1 MASTS
6 PRLRESKEAEEDVE
20 AVVAHD
26 DEHSLCEED
35 DVPVPPDGGWG
46 WIIVLSSFICNFVV
60 DGICYTFGVFLDSYV
75 IHFNAGKGT
84 VSWAGSL
91 LAGIYLS
98 CGPIVSALTNRFG
111 CRTTCIV
118 GSIFGSLSFIAST
131 YSNSVTMLLITYG
144 ICGGIGFGLIY
155 LPAIVSVGYY
165 FEKRRALATGIAVC
179 GSGFGTFVFAPVASA
194 MLVAYD
200 WKGANLILAGLIL
213 NCAVFGALMRPLP
226 VPKKRKPLLQ
236 RMAED
241 KAMQMERGSL
251 MGSSYFMVQLPDGSY
266 EKRLKVPV
274 NADPGVHSNL
284 NIDEL
289 SSQQA
294 PTLPTISET
303 KNSSDPSA
311 SEDSD
316 AVVDSTVV
324 HKDKKDIKNSLLK
337 DNIDDKTIEPEPT
350 EDDKLIQDKLS
361 GSRVSI
367 AHGDSSVKRRS
378 IASKG
383 SVEALDDSN
392 LSNGS
397 RSTLNKSDLAKPLA
411 RKDVFYSGSITNLRE
426 FTSQKSLTSYRQ
438 SMTSLPRSPAKSMT
452 QARTDP
458 DQKVAG
464 CCDTVT
470 NLLDF
475 SLMKDPVFLLLGFGN
490 ILGMLGFYVPYIYI
504 IDAAKLKG
512 ISETDAP
519 FLISIIGIINTV
531 GRLLVGWLSDFPFV
545 DSLFVTNVC
554 IAVSGISVFCVPLC
568 SDYIS
573 FCAVSAVFGL
583 FSSAYIALTSIVL
596 VDLLGIGQLTN
607 AFGLLC
613 FLRGISAIAGPPIAG
628 SIFDYTQ
635 SYDISFYLGG
645 TFLIVSSI
653 VGFMVPAV
661 RRLTARLKKRAE
673 ENKSSEMK
681 ELKSDDGCSPSK
693 GSTKPVKV

>member
-673 ENKSSEMK
+673 ENKSSK
-681 ELKSDDGCSPSK
+681 
-693 GSTKPVKV
+693 

>member
-1 MASTS
+1 MGLSIALKMASNSPNKSPSRTS
-6 PRLRESKEAEEDVE
+6 NKTAGGAQDVE
-20 AVVAHD
+20 AVPTD
-26 DEHSLCEED
+26 GDETSLCD
-35 DVPVPPDGGWG
+35 IHDVPVPPDGGWG
-46 WIIVLSSFICNFVV
+46 WIIVLSSFICNFIV

-75 IHFNAGKGT
+75 IYFDSGKGT

-91 LAGIYLS
+91 LAGVYLS

-111 CRTTCIV
+111 CRATCIV
-118 GSIFGSLSFIAST
+118 GSIFGALSFVAST
-131 YSNSVTMLLITYG
+131 YSNSVTMLLTTYG
-144 ICGGIGFGLIY
+144 VCGGIGFGLIY

-194 MLVAYD
+194 MLNTFD
-200 WKGANLILAGLIL
+200 WRGANLILAALIL
-213 NCAVFGALMRPLP
+213 NCMVFGALMRPLP
-226 VPKKRKPLLQ
+226 LPKKRKPLLQ

-397 RSTLNKSDLAKPLA
+397 
-411 RKDVFYSGSITNLRE
+411 
-426 FTSQKSLTSYRQ
+426 
-438 SMTSLPRSPAKSMT
+438 
-452 QARTDP
+452 
-458 DQKVAG
+458 
-464 CCDTVT
+464 
-470 NLLDF
+470 
-475 SLMKDPVFLLLGFGN
+475 
-490 ILGMLGFYVPYIYI
+490 
-504 IDAAKLKG
+504 
-512 ISETDAP
+512 
-519 FLISIIGIINTV
+519 
-531 GRLLVGWLSDFPFV
+531 
-545 DSLFVTNVC
+545 
-554 IAVSGISVFCVPLC
+554 
-568 SDYIS
+568 
-573 FCAVSAVFGL
+573 
-583 FSSAYIALTSIVL
+583 
-596 VDLLGIGQLTN
+596 
-607 AFGLLC
+607 
-613 FLRGISAIAGPPIAG
+613 
-628 SIFDYTQ
+628 
-635 SYDISFYLGG
+635 
-645 TFLIVSSI
+645 
-653 VGFMVPAV
+653 
-661 RRLTARLKKRAE
+661 
-673 ENKSSEMK
+673 
-681 ELKSDDGCSPSK
+681 
-693 GSTKPVKV
+693 

>member
-458 DQKVAG
+458 DQKAG

>member
-1 MASTS
+1 M
-6 PRLRESKEAEEDVE
+6 PRESKEAEEDVE